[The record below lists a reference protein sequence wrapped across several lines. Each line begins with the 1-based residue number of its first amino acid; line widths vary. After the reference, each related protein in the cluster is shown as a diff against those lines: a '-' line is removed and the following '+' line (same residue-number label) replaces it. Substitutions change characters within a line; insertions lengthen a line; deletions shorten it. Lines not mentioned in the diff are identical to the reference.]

1 MLNELNIFK
10 RHTSWGMIAALCVSA
25 LTFQAEAAFISN
37 GQSDYQIVLCQDAI
51 PAEVTAAQEL
61 QSYLQ
66 KITDVKLP
74 IVSEKTDKPAIFV
87 GQSKETAQVFGGL
100 DFSALR
106 PDEILLK
113 TSGDDLF
120 LSGDRPRGTL
130 YAVYELLEKEFGV
143 RFWSYDATDVPQT
156 KTLELPKLDIRYA
169 PTLFYRE
176 AYYDMFMINPAFNA
190 QRHINGHDTTVP
202 PEWGDH
208 LTIHGSSHT
217 FDQYLPSKTYFKD
230 HPEWYNLR
238 DGKRQQGYGQLCLT
252 NEEMRK
258 ALLDVVL
265 THLRKEPNTR
275 IIDVSQNDNDA
286 FCRCEKCEAFVKEHG
301 NQSDL
306 LIDLV
311 NYVADAIKD
320 EFPDT
325 VVETLAYQY
334 TRSAPKSIFPHDNVM
349 IRLCSIECSFN
360 YPLDSEVNKSFS
372 DDVRDWSKIAPTL
385 FIWNYVTDFSKYYLP
400 QPNWENLPGDIRFLL
415 DHKVRGLFE
424 QGSCGSFKIA
434 DLPELRAYLLSR
446 LMWDP
451 SQDENEIIAEF
462 LNGFYGP
469 AALEILQ
476 YIDLMKKA
484 VASHPEHRLR
494 CFPVTTR
501 GWLSDNNLAAAW
513 RIMNRAKAKTVNNPK
528 YQKRVEFAALPITF
542 ALLER
547 PEMFRYPEFKDM
559 DLEELIKKSLAS
571 SKDAETRIFSEVG
584 KDYETFEIELKRPYP
599 QLSTP
604 EGPKPAVAGNRQ
616 WFDISPKKDSL
627 SYLGQFAF
635 LDDDPAGLNGKAA
648 RMPDTHYEWA
658 FQLHN
663 LPIGDFEIFA
673 EIRCDNKVDKDV
685 FTAGVY
691 NEEKRETKSVAG
703 KGTEIAG
710 NEYTIFKIAEYNIDS
725 NTFVWVAPVKGSGAG
740 NIWIN
745 RIIFVEKE

>member
-1 MLNELNIFK
+1 MLNGINIFK
-10 RHTSWGMIAALCVSA
+10 RHASWGMIAALCVSA

-37 GQSDYQIVLCQDAI
+37 GQSDYQIVLRQDAI
-51 PAEVTAAQEL
+51 PAEVTAAKEL
-61 QSYLQ
+61 QTYLQ

-74 IVSEKTDKPAIFV
+74 IVSEKSEKPAIFV
-87 GQSKETAQVFGGL
+87 GQSKEIAQAFGGL
-100 DFSALR
+100 DFSTLR

-120 LSGDRPRGTL
+120 LSGDRPRGTI

-143 RFWSYDATDVPQT
+143 RFWSYDATDIPQT

-176 AYYDMFMINPAFNA
+176 AFYDMFMGNPAFNA
-190 QRHINGHDTTVP
+190 QRHINGHWTSVP

-208 LTIHGSSHT
+208 LTIHGFCHT

-230 HPEWYNLR
+230 HPEWYTYR
-238 DGKRQQGYGQLCLT
+238 DGDRQNGYFQLCLT

-265 THLRKEPNTR
+265 TRLRKEPNTR
-275 IIDVSQNDNDA
+275 IIDVSQNDNQS
-286 FCRCEKCEAFVKEHG
+286 FCQCEKCEAFVKEHG

-320 EFPDT
+320 EFPNT
-325 VVETLAYQY
+325 IVETLAYQY

-360 YPLDSEVNKSFS
+360 YPLDSEMNKTFS
-372 DDVRDWSKIAPTL
+372 DDVKNWCRIAPTL

-424 QGSCGSFKIA
+424 QGSSGPRKIA

-484 VASHPEHRLR
+484 VASHPDYRLT
-494 CFPVTTR
+494 CYAKTTR
-501 GWLSDNNLAAAW
+501 VWLSDNDLIAAW
-513 RIMNRAKAKTVNNPK
+513 RIMNRAKAKTANDPK

-547 PEMFRYPEFKDM
+547 PEMFDYPEFKDINV
-559 DLEELIKKSLAS
+559 EELIKKSLAS
-571 SKDAETRIFSEVG
+571 SREAETRIFSEAG
-584 KDYETFEIELKRPYP
+584 KSYETFETELKRMYP
-599 QLSTP
+599 HLSTP
-604 EGPKPAVAGNRQ
+604 EGPKPVAVGNRQ
-616 WFDISPKKDSL
+616 WFAVSAKNCALSL
-627 SYLGQFAF
+627 LGQLAF
-635 LDDDPAGLNGKAA
+635 LDNDPAGLDGKAA
-648 RMPDTHYEWA
+648 RMPDSHHEWA
-658 FQLHN
+658 LQLHN
-663 LPIGDFEIFA
+663 LPRGDFEVFV
-673 EIRCDNKVDKDV
+673 EIRCDNKVDKNV

-691 NEEKRETKSVAG
+691 NEEKREERSAAG

-725 NTFVWVAPVKGSGAG
+725 NTYVWVAPVQGTGAG

-745 RIIFVEKE
+745 RIILIEKE

>member
-1 MLNELNIFK
+1 MLNGINILK
-10 RHTSWGMIAALCVSA
+10 RHASWGMIAAVCVSA
-25 LTFQAEAAFISN
+25 LSFQAEAAFISN
-37 GQSDYQIVLCQDAI
+37 GQSDYQIVLSQDAI
-51 PAEVTAAQEL
+51 PAEVTAAKEL

-66 KITDVKLP
+66 KITDVRLP
-74 IVSEKTDKPAIFV
+74 IVSGKSDKPSIFV
-87 GQSKETAQVFGGL
+87 GQSKEIAQAFGGL
-100 DFSALR
+100 DFSTLK

-120 LSGDRPRGTL
+120 LSGERPRGTL
-130 YAVYELLEKEFGV
+130 YAVYELLENEFGV

-156 KTLELPKLDIRYA
+156 KTLELPKLDTRYA

-176 AYYDMFMINPAFNA
+176 AYYDIFMVDPAFNV
-190 QRHINGHDTTVP
+190 QRRINGHDTSVP

-208 LTIHGSSHT
+208 LTLHGGSHT
-217 FDQYLPSKTYFKD
+217 FDVYLPNKTYFKD
-230 HPEWYNLR
+230 HPEWYNVR
-238 DGKRQQGYGQLCLT
+238 DGERMQGYGQLCLT

-265 THLRKEPNTR
+265 TRLRNEPNTR
-275 IIDVSQNDNDA
+275 IIDVSQNDNQSY
-286 FCRCEKCEAFVKEHG
+286 CRCEKCEAFVKEHG

-320 EFPDT
+320 EFPNT
-325 VVETLAYQY
+325 IVETLAYQY
-334 TRSAPKSIFPHDNVM
+334 TRSAPKSIFPHNNVM

-415 DHKVRGLFE
+415 EHKVRGLFE
-424 QGSCGSFKIA
+424 QGSSGPRKIA

-451 SQDENEIIAEF
+451 SQDENAIIAEF

-469 AALEILQ
+469 AAIEMLQ
-476 YIDLMKKA
+476 YVDLMKKF
-484 VASHPEHRLR
+484 VAAHPDYRLT
-494 CFPVTTR
+494 CYAKDTR
-501 GWLSDNNLAAAW
+501 DWLSDQDLITIW
-513 RIMNRAKAKTVNNPK
+513 RLMERAKAKTANDPK

-559 DLEELIKKSLAS
+559 DIEELIKKSLAS
-571 SKDAETRIFSEVG
+571 SREAGTHIFSEVG
-584 KDYETFEIELKRPYP
+584 KDYETLEIELKRPYP

-604 EGPKPAVAGNRQ
+604 EGPKPAVVGNRQ
-616 WFDISPKKDSL
+616 WFDIPPKKDSL
-627 SYLGQFAF
+627 SSLGDLAF

-685 FTAGVY
+685 FTAGTY
-691 NEEKRETKSVAG
+691 NESTKDAKSAIG

-710 NEYTIFKIAEYNIDS
+710 TEYTLFKITETHIDPF
-725 NTFVWVAPVKGSGAG
+725 TYVWVAPVKGSGAG